1 MKKLNLLLILVLAVA
16 IHSYGQYFTVKL
28 GGGYSWPGLQNSTTV
43 LTFQP
48 GADPDP
54 AKATII
60 PLVALNTTI
69 TDSAKNRYQKNVY
82 GTYGQGGHIDFSF
95 GYMINPYFGVEIDG
109 AYLWGSTI
117 SASQTVD
124 LGTLL
129 GSNATIVTRTHSNGL
144 SLNPSL
150 YFRGAKPGAKVAPF
164 ARLGI
169 ALPVFGALY
178 HSLDIDLPNT
188 LLDPNG
194 AKAHIEVKTE
204 STVSLGF
211 QGGVGVEYTPIP
223 LITVYGEVNAQYLMA
238 RAKQSDLTAYTLAL
252 GHNAATN
259 TLSGYTT
266 YSKVTN
272 FVDNL
277 TYANNTTDLGKQR
290 DASGGHNSD
299 PNYVNEDKGHDV
311 LRQVA
316 NITNFGFTIGV
327 RFNMSKKIFTDPFG
341 KKAKAAASAK

>member
-1 MKKLNLLLILVLAVA
+1 MKKLNLLLILVLAA
-16 IHSYGQYFTVKL
+16 ATYSYGQYFTMKL

-48 GADPDP
+48 GASPDP
-54 AKATII
+54 ADASII
-60 PLVALNTTI
+60 PLVGYNTTGL
-69 TDSAKNRYQKNVY
+69 DSAKNRYKKNIY
-82 GTYGQGGHIDFSF
+82 GTYGQGGHFDFSF

-117 SASQTVD
+117 TATQIGDVGGV
-124 LGTLL
+124 LGN
-129 GSNATIVTRTHSNGL
+129 GATIVTKTHSNGL

-178 HSLDIDLPNT
+178 HTLDINAPHS
-188 LLDPNG
+188 LLSPDG
-194 AKAHIEVKTE
+194 VTAHIEVKTE

-211 QGGVGVEYTPIP
+211 QGGVGVEYTPVP
-223 LITVYGEVNAQYLMA
+223 LLSIYGEVNAQYLMA
-238 RAKQSDLTAYTLAL
+238 RAKQSDLEAYRLKVGNTPE
-252 GHNAATN
+252 TN
-259 TLSGYTT
+259 TLTSYTT
-266 YSKVTN
+266 YSKVTT

-277 TYANNTTDLGKQR
+277 TFANNTTDFGKGR
-290 DASGGHNSD
+290 DISGAHNSD
-299 PNYVNEDKGHDV
+299 PNYVNETKGHDV

-316 NITNFGFTIGV
+316 NITNFGFTVGV
-327 RFNMSKKIFTDPFG
+327 RFNMSKKIFADPFG
-341 KKAKAAASAK
+341 KKAKAAAAK

>member
-1 MKKLNLLLILVLAVA
+1 MKKLNLLLILVLAA
-16 IHSYGQYFTVKL
+16 ATYSYGQYFTMKL
-28 GGGYSWPGLQNSTTV
+28 GGGYSWPGLQNSTSV

-48 GADPDP
+48 GASPDP
-54 AKATII
+54 ADASII
-60 PLVALNTTI
+60 PLVAYNTTQL
-69 TDSAKNRYQKNVY
+69 DSAKNRYKKNLY
-82 GTYGQGGHIDFSF
+82 GTYGQGAHIDFSF

-117 SASQTVD
+117 TATQIGDVGGV
-124 LGTLL
+124 LGN
-129 GSNATIVTRTHSNGL
+129 GATIVTKTHSNGL

-150 YFRGAKPGAKVAPF
+150 YFRAAKPGAKVAPF
-164 ARLGI
+164 ARVGI

-178 HSLDIDLPNT
+178 HSLDITAPHSILNPDGVT
-188 LLDPNG
+188 
-194 AKAHIEVKTE
+194 AHIDVKTE

-223 LITVYGEVNAQYLMA
+223 LISVYGEVNAQYLMA
-238 RAKQSDLTAYTLAL
+238 RAKQSTLEAYTLAL
-252 GHNAATN
+252 GNTPATS
-259 TLSGYTT
+259 TLGSYSA

-277 TYANNTTDLGKQR
+277 TYSSNTTDFGKHR
-290 DASGGHNSD
+290 DPSGAHNSD
-299 PNYVNEDKGHDV
+299 PNYVNEDQGHDV

-327 RFNMSKKIFTDPFG
+327 RINMSKKTFQNPTG
-341 KKAKAAASAK
+341 KVRTEK